1 MSEKLLIKDVM
12 SRPVTISKSAPIT
25 EALDKLLDECIDPLI
40 VTNGSSV
47 VGTVSRKSI
56 AEIMGSRRMGSKRN
70 VSISPTQ
77 IHVANVVVENSTAA
91 YPDQEIDVLIPLIQ
105 HYKMVAV
112 LDDEH
117 RLIGQVNAGDVLKVV
132 RPGCSIDEVME
143 DAPTILADERVVH
156 LRRRM
161 LDEDIPAF
169 IVMDENLVAGI
180 VTGTDVA
187 KAMRSFREVVDDRYQ
202 DNRIRNLLVRDI
214 MTSPVLS
221 VESGGSVED
230 VVDLMLRKDIS
241 SVPITADGRVSG
253 MVTRASLISAL

>member
-1 MSEKLLIKDVM
+1 MSEKLLIKDIM
-12 SRPVTISKSAPIT
+12 SRPVTIAKSVPIT

-56 AEIMGSRRMGSKRN
+56 AEILGSSRN

-132 RPGCSIDEVME
+132 LPGCSIDEVME
-143 DAPTILADERVVH
+143 DAHTILADERVVH

-187 KAMRSFREVVDDRYQ
+187 KAMRSFRKVVDDRYQ
-202 DNRIRNLLVRDI
+202 DHRIRNLIVRDI
-214 MTSPVLS
+214 MTRRVLS
-221 VESGGSVED
+221 VESGGSIED

-253 MVTRASLISAL
+253 MVTRTSLINAL

>member
-1 MSEKLLIKDVM
+1 MSEKILIKDVM
-12 SRPVTISKSAPIT
+12 SRPVTIAKSAPIT

-40 VTNGSSV
+40 VTNGSAV

-56 AEIMGSRRMGSKRN
+56 AEILGSSRN
-70 VSISPTQ
+70 ASISPTQ
-77 IHVANVVVENSTAA
+77 IHVANVVVENFTAA

-105 HYKMVAV
+105 HYRMVAV

-132 RPGCSIDEVME
+132 RPGCSIDDVME
-143 DAPTILADERVVH
+143 DAHTILADERVVH

-214 MTSPVLS
+214 MTMRVLS
-221 VESGGSVED
+221 VESGGSIED

-253 MVTRASLISAL
+253 MVTRTSLINAL